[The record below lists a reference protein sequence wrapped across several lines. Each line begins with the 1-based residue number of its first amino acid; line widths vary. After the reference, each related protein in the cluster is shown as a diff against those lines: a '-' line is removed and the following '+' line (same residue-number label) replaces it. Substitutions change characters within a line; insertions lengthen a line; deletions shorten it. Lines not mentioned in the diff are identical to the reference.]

1 VTNSAS
7 ESGSGLR
14 ERKRTAT
21 RVAITTAARILTAEH
36 GANGFTVEELCEKVG
51 ISRRTFFNYFPAKED
66 AILGSP
72 VDDLPE
78 DLVRRFIDGGEDSRP
93 GELSSTLLADFV
105 DLAVGMMDRM
115 AISRNE
121 MVMLKNA
128 IAAEPRLL
136 QKAMHGSQAAQD
148 AFASMVSERESLPA
162 DDPRVRAAITVFGA
176 LVQDTGPKFF
186 DQENTV
192 SYRRMLV
199 EAVNSARE
207 VFSLSSPLS
216 YPLEDTE

>member
-1 VTNSAS
+1 MTNSAS
-7 ESGSGLR
+7 DSGSSLR

-21 RVAITTAARILTAEH
+21 RIAITTAARTLTAAR
-36 GANGFTVEELCEKVG
+36 GVNGFTVEELCEEVG

-78 DLVRRFIDGGEDSRP
+78 DLVQRFIDGGKDSPP

-115 AISRNE
+115 AISRAE
-121 MVMLKNA
+121 MIMLKNA

-136 QKAMHGSQAAQD
+136 HKAMHGSHAAEE
-148 AFASMVSERESLPA
+148 AFAAMLSTRESLPA
-162 DDPRVRAAITVFGA
+162 DDPRIRAAIVVFAA
-176 LVQDTGPKFF
+176 LVQNAGPKFF
-186 DQENTV
+186 APENTV
-192 SYRRMLV
+192 PYRRMLV
-199 EAVNSARE
+199 DAVNSACE
-207 VFSLSSPLS
+207 VFSTSSPLS
-216 YPLEDTE
+216 YPPEDSE

>member
-1 VTNSAS
+1 MTNSAS
-7 ESGSGLR
+7 DSGCGLR

-21 RVAITTAARILTAEH
+21 RVAITTAARTLTAEH

-78 DLVRRFIDGGEDSRP
+78 DLVQRFIDGGKGSRP

-105 DLAVGMMDRM
+105 DLAVGMIERL
-115 AISRNE
+115 AISHSE
-121 MVMLKNA
+121 MIMLKNA

-136 QKAMHGSQAAQD
+136 QKAMHGSQAAHD
-148 AFASMVSERESLPA
+148 AFAAMISARESMPA

-176 LVQDTGPKFF
+176 LAQDIGPKFF

-207 VFSLSSPLS
+207 VFSNASPLS
-216 YPLEDTE
+216 YPLEETE